1 MTTASPADRRLR
13 RRAAARAAAALAAVW
28 VWMAAGAAPA
38 VAQTPAGQT
47 DAEQTDAE
55 QTDAGRSDPGRSNA
69 GQSAPV
75 RLFPGLDGAP
85 APQPDAAPAPPSSG
99 VIGSGPEAVEVAP
112 LTAPAADAVG
122 LIDSASGGLPAD
134 MWTGAPRLR
143 VHQGLLGLPTQ
154 SRTLAGRTLA
164 IRFLTS
170 AAPAP
175 GDAAD
180 PPAGDILAARIDA
193 LVALGALQA
202 ATGLAEISS
211 RGGQGPLETPALTR
225 ARAEAH
231 LAAGALPA
239 ACTDARPMSQRSDA
253 PFWQKL
259 LIACQAAAG
268 QTGEAEFGLGLLV
281 EMGVDDP
288 LFLTI
293 ADAMIAGRAP
303 DLSASDPGAFTA
315 LTSAMAR
322 ALGAQ
327 PPAAVAMQGSAPAVA
342 ALAATA
348 PQALALAEAAAWRGA
363 LDPARLAELYAG
375 ADFDKAQ
382 LDSPLSAADAL
393 DGARARALLYQSLS
407 IQTVPAAKA
416 ELLTAAF
423 RTAARDG
430 LYPLAAAVFA
440 DHLAQVPPETGLS
453 FFAETAA
460 RALYA
465 AGSMR
470 AAERWRRL
478 IEARAMG
485 ESADAG
491 AASGPMTA
499 AGDRLWAL
507 GRLAGTIPMEEGGAG
522 RLAAWERRIA
532 ARAPEQAGDLMLRV
546 LLPLAALE
554 PADDSLTDALFRRA
568 RAGDLV
574 EATTAN
580 PAAGALMGRAAAEG
594 RVGETVLFALYRL
607 GGLPAADMEPTS
619 LAEIAAALAAVGLE
633 AEGRR
638 LALESAVAAGL

>member
-1 MTTASPADRRLR
+1 MTTASPADRRPRLR
-13 RRAAARAAAALAAVW
+13 RGAARATAAAVAAAWLLTAGV
-28 VWMAAGAAPA
+28 AA
-38 VAQTPAGQT
+38 AQSAGGQS
-47 DAEQTDAE
+47 
-55 QTDAGRSDPGRSNA
+55 AGGHGDIE
-69 GQSAPV
+69 QSAPV
-75 RLFPGLDGAP
+75 LLFPGAGGASVPQADAVQP
-85 APQPDAAPAPPSSG
+85 AAPTQPAPPASG
-99 VIGSGPEAVEVAP
+99 VIGSGSEAVEFAP

-134 MWTGAPRLR
+134 MWTGAPRPR
-143 VHQGLLGLPTQ
+143 VHQGLRGLPTQ
-154 SRTLAGRTLA
+154 SRTLAGRALA
-164 IRFLTS
+164 IRLLTS

-175 GDAAD
+175 GDADD

-202 ATGLAEISS
+202 ATGLAEVSP
-211 RGGQGPLETPALTR
+211 RDGQGGLETPALIR

-231 LAAGALPA
+231 LAAGELPA
-239 ACTDARPMSQRSDA
+239 ACTDAKPMSQRSDA

-281 EMGVDDP
+281 EMGLDDP
-288 LFLTI
+288 LFLTT
-293 ADAMIAGRAP
+293 ADAMIAGRTP
-303 DLSASDPGAFTA
+303 DLAASDPAAFTA
-315 LTSAMAR
+315 LTAAMAR
-322 ALGAQ
+322 LMGAQ
-327 PPAAVAMQGSAPAVA
+327 PPAAVAMEGAAPAVA

-348 PQALALAEAAAWRGA
+348 PQKLALAEAAAWRGA
-363 LDPARLAELYAG
+363 LDPARLAEVYAG
-375 ADFDKAQ
+375 ADFEKAQ

-440 DHLAQVPPETGLS
+440 DHLAQVPPETGLT

-465 AGSMR
+465 AGSMQS
-470 AAERWRRL
+470 AERWRRL
-478 IEARAMG
+478 IEVRAMA
-485 ESADAG
+485 ESAEGGAEGG

-499 AGDRLWAL
+499 AGARLWAL
-507 GRLAGTIPMEEGGAG
+507 GRLAGTIPMEEGAAD
-522 RLAAWERRIA
+522 RLAAWERRVEA
-532 ARAPEQAGDLMLRV
+532 DAPERAGDLMLRV

-554 PADDSLTDALFRRA
+554 PSDDSLTEALFRRA
-568 RAGDLV
+568 RAGDLI

-580 PAAGALMGRAAAEG
+580 PAAGALMRRAAADG